1 MDEAKRGKL
10 QKYLDAQLYSL
21 DPTNTLQLVNVAMDD
36 QTSFIKE
43 KVRKIGLDNG
53 DMRKKIR
60 ILQQNIKDCARLEE
74 DIKTLQTRLV
84 AINTQ
89 IQSRALEVPRAQ
101 QQIIQRYFKTSGDIT
116 RLRGLLRITS
126 EVDTAR
132 GLMRTARSVW
142 KSVGTGFTSSELKAT
157 IGTLEADMVK
167 IESQM
172 KDVFDNVMTYE
183 EIVSLHDAEGE
194 IIKQYESLQ
203 AELARLPDLGNLSTE
218 NLIHQIVAVKQQI
231 MSTMQFLR
239 EQQVVGSRQTID
251 EYEKKIDT
259 NDELITK
266 YTEYKE
272 ILIQEPPRGA

>member
-1 MDEAKRGKL
+1 MA
-10 QKYLDAQLYSL
+10 
-21 DPTNTLQLVNVAMDD
+21 
-36 QTSFIKE
+36 
-43 KVRKIGLDNG
+43 IGD
-53 DMRKKIR
+53 
-60 ILQQNIKDCARLEE
+60 
-74 DIKTLQTRLV
+74 
-84 AINTQ
+84 
-89 IQSRALEVPRAQ
+89 S
-101 QQIIQRYFKTSGDIT
+101 Y
-116 RLRGLLRITS
+116 
-126 EVDTAR
+126 
-132 GLMRTARSVW
+132 RSAV
-142 KSVGTGFTSSELKAT
+142 TSSELKAT

-203 AELARLPDLGNLSTE
+203 EELARLPDVGNLSTE

-239 EQQVVGSRQTID
+239 EQQVVGSRQMID

-259 NDELITK
+259 NDELIK
-266 YTEYKE
+266 RYTAYKE

>member
-1 MDEAKRGKL
+1 MDEVKRGKL
-10 QKYLDAQLYSL
+10 QKYLDAQRSIL
-21 DPTNTLQLVNVAMDD
+21 DPKNTLQLADVAMDD
-36 QTSFIKE
+36 QKSFIDD
-43 KVRKIGLDNG
+43 KVRKLGLETG

-60 ILQQNIKDCARLEE
+60 ILQKNIEECAKLEE
-74 DIKTLQTRLV
+74 DIKTLQTQLV
-84 AINTQ
+84 AIHKQ

-101 QQIIQRYFKTSGDIT
+101 QQVIQRYFKTSGDIT

-132 GLMRTARSVW
+132 GFMRMARSLW

-157 IGTLEADMVK
+157 IGRLEADMVK

-172 KDVFDNVMTYE
+172 KDVFDNVMTHD
-183 EIVSLHDAEGE
+183 EIVTLHDAEGE

-203 AELARLPDLGNLSTE
+203 EELARLPDVGNLSTE
-218 NLIHQIVAVKQQI
+218 HLINQIFPVEQQI

-239 EQQVVGSRQTID
+239 QQQVASSRQTID
-251 EYEKKIDT
+251 EYEQKIEA
-259 NDELITK
+259 NDKLITK